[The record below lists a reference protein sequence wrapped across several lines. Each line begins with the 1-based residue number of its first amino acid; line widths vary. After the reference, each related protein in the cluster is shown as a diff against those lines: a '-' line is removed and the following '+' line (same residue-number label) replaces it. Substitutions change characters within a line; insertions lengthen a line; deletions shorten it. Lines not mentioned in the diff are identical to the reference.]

1 MANNPKQNEKLLDKI
16 IIKNDIE
23 LENKENAL
31 EVIDIVR
38 DRKLSASM
46 FNIYPEI
53 LNVKAS
59 KVSNIIDAFEEEK
72 LDTCILEKN
81 PFVIEKTNAS
91 RISKVK
97 NTLEKLNINLDV
109 LKEFPEIIAIGKDDE
124 MEKIAEVLEK
134 HNISKKEYVK
144 FANVLAY
151 GTAEEIDRILDV
163 LEKTKLKNIVLKKD
177 PSVLY
182 YNDADIV
189 EDLIKLYDDKSEKLG
204 INILKK
210 NPEIL
215 AQTTRVRVQAIINML
230 ERNKVPRRVIV
241 EVPEI
246 VYTNETKEIEEII
259 SKIKDS
265 GIPKEK
271 IAEVPEVLT
280 YDTITLNKLI
290 AKLKLMSEYD
300 ELFAGIASRDTKAIV
315 ESNISDVREY
325 IELVEKG
332 KLDKNIFKIN
342 PKILSDADPEN
353 VLKVVESLEEIK
365 DGAYYVSNPEILLLE
380 DPDNIIAIHETI
392 EEYDLPKKLVEDS
405 AILYLEGDS
414 ENIEKVVTE
423 ILKRG
428 LDKDILNN
436 PNLLIKGEAEN
447 VAEMLAKIANDNDIK
462 NTDIEK
468 NLTVITEGDPEEIK
482 KINEFFKEKNLL
494 NNPEVEIPSVIYSKG
509 KIENI
514 ISIYNFMYEVG
525 LLEELKSS
533 MSLFVKPYKNIY
545 ENLDILVEN
554 GMLDAM
560 LNNISILGLN
570 PEMIESRIIYL
581 KQKGIEP
588 TAQSFKLSN
597 AKFSENYDIQGN
609 LEDKLPQRYY
619 AEEMIDS
626 NYSEILLNEY
636 ENEKENDYTDLS
648 TIGENLSYDEKRLYE
663 EILKEIISLGIVT
676 KNLEYTKCNY
686 SYSMIKIR
694 KNLEKLVAHIKDI
707 KDVEELDKK
716 DYIYIESL
724 AVLGNKKMQED
735 EAEIIC
741 KSIIRGEKE
750 ISKEYMQNDDLTKI
764 KINVEEEKKE
774 KEEKDMSSVN
784 SIKNENS
791 EVNVE
796 NNVNNVVDRDENNI
810 DKQIEDELYE
820 IYFDNNDEGKVKKNE
835 KVNLSGIVGLEDK
848 KVELETKKENDIE
861 EDEKGYDIEAI
872 EKRIEKELKE
882 REKRQRQKEK
892 QEQEQN
898 YENYQNNVN
907 YINDEDDEEND
918 MQYLSGGSMQDE
930 ENILGNSS
938 IVIEKE
944 TYDKLEETERNKRI
958 AEKEAKIKQIEEEE
972 AKKQELIK
980 MKENLEMMRNSLKKY
995 TKEISEREIENEI
1008 RKKNL
1013 EKERIEKIAQRRQA
1027 KELEKVKAEKEEL
1040 EKAKI
1045 ELEKA
1050 EIKRKIEEEA
1060 KKLAEEK
1067 LKELKAQKEKEER
1080 EARLLEEEIKRKL
1093 EEEERKLEARKLA
1106 EEKQKEEEERQER
1119 LKLIREKRELELRLR
1134 RQEEKMKEART
1145 KAEEDERKRKLLE
1158 ELEQKKKEESKKNA
1172 QLIKEKEELIAK
1184 LKMQEE
1190 KLKEFKEK
1198 QEAKKIEEALEKNM
1212 RLIQGAREEKQEQQE
1227 SKIGKSYSNDN
1238 YDEYDIDD
1246 IKKVRQVAS
1255 DITDESNLYKTYDYD
1270 SIDSLDDI
1278 DGLNTNSSYSDYED
1292 FEGYDDYNEYDND
1305 TNIKTKKENTN
1316 NYYDYTGNDYSEDT
1330 RKNANAN
1337 LNVNMNNARPQNLS
1351 ANANLNNVVS
1361 ENYYEQSI
1369 ENAFMQ
1375 NDNQRNNMKDPSDY
1389 PKNVIKERRRREN
1402 VYNPEANP
1410 NIMQNNV
1417 SQIPNVNTKG
1427 NIRKSNSFDRTMD
1440 AYYDNSKKPFF
1451 GLEDYGYIVASVDD
1465 GEEKKMQLEMNELY
1479 KQNKRNVQKNLNNN
1493 GNMNNEYY

>member
-259 SKIKDS
+259 SKLKDS

-271 IAEVPEVLT
+271 IVEVPEVLT

-414 ENIEKVVTE
+414 ENIEKVVEE

-428 LDKDILNN
+428 LDKNILNN
-436 PNLLIKGEAEN
+436 PNLLIKGEAKN

-676 KNLEYTKCNY
+676 KNLEYAKCNY

-764 KINVEEEKKE
+764 KINVEEENKE

-796 NNVNNVVDRDENNI
+796 NNLNNVVDRDENNI

-820 IYFDNNDEGKVKKNE
+820 IYFDNNDEGKAKKNE

-882 REKRQRQKEK
+882 REERQRQKEK

-907 YINDEDDEEND
+907 YINDEEND

-972 AKKQELIK
+972 TKKQELIK

-1093 EEEERKLEARKLA
+1093 EEEERK
-1106 EEKQKEEEERQER
+1106 ER

-1134 RQEEKMKEART
+1134 RQEEKMKQA
-1145 KAEEDERKRKLLE
+1145 KIKE
-1158 ELEQKKKEESKKNA
+1158 ELKAKKKEEENRNT
-1172 QLIKEKEELIAK
+1172 QLLKEKEELIAK
-1184 LKMQEE
+1184 LKMQNA
-1190 KLKEFKEK
+1190 KLKGFNEKQNVKDQDTEKEK
-1198 QEAKKIEEALEKNM
+1198 QEKIESKKIEENLKRKIAEAEKAKRESQEELEKHM
-1212 RLIQGAREEKQEQQE
+1212 RLIQNGYNNENN
-1227 SKIGKSYSNDN
+1227 YTND
-1238 YDEYDIDD
+1238 YDEDEYHVDD
-1246 IKKVRQVAS
+1246 IQNIRQVAS
-1255 DITDESNLYKTYDYD
+1255 DITDESGLYKTYDYNSID
-1270 SIDSLDDI
+1270 SIDDI
-1278 DGLNTNSSYSDYED
+1278 DNLNVDNDYNSYDNYDEYSNYGDNYNSNDNNYYNYIE
-1292 FEGYDDYNEYDND
+1292 DDYNE
-1305 TNIKTKKENTN
+1305 N
-1316 NYYDYTGNDYSEDT
+1316 NGMQE
-1330 RKNANAN
+1330 
-1337 LNVNMNNARPQNLS
+1337 NLS
-1351 ANANLNNVVS
+1351 ANANLNNAVS

-1479 KQNKRNVQKNLNNN
+1479 KQNKRNVQKNVNNN
-1493 GNMNNEYY
+1493 GNMGNMNNEYY

>member
-405 AILYLEGDS
+405 ADLYLEGDS
-414 ENIEKVVTE
+414 KNIKKLIEEVE
-423 ILKRG
+423 KRG
-428 LDKDILNN
+428 LDKNILNN
-436 PNLLIKGEAEN
+436 PSILIKGDAEN
-447 VAEMLAKIANDNDIK
+447 VAAILAKLTKANNDNEENI
-462 NTDIEK
+462 DIEK

-570 PEMIESRIIYL
+570 PEMIEDRIIYL

-764 KINVEEEKKE
+764 KINVEEENRE

-791 EVNVE
+791 EVNLE

-820 IYFDNNDEGKVKKNE
+820 IYFDNNDEGKAKKNE

-882 REKRQRQKEK
+882 REERQREQLKE
-892 QEQEQN
+892 EQEQN

-907 YINDEDDEEND
+907 YINDEEND

-944 TYDKLEETERNKRI
+944 TYDKLEETERNKSI

-972 AKKQELIK
+972 TKKQELIK

-1093 EEEERKLEARKLA
+1093 EEEERK
-1106 EEKQKEEEERQER
+1106 ER

-1134 RQEEKMKEART
+1134 RQEEKMKQA
-1145 KAEEDERKRKLLE
+1145 KIKE
-1158 ELEQKKKEESKKNA
+1158 ELKAKKKEEENRNT
-1172 QLIKEKEELIAK
+1172 QLLKEKEELIAK
-1184 LKMQEE
+1184 LKMQNA
-1190 KLKEFKEK
+1190 KLKSFNEKQNVKDQDTEKEK
-1198 QEAKKIEEALEKNM
+1198 QEKIESKKIEENLKRKIAEAEKAKRESQEELEKHM
-1212 RLIQGAREEKQEQQE
+1212 RLIQNGYNNENN
-1227 SKIGKSYSNDN
+1227 YTND
-1238 YDEYDIDD
+1238 YDEDEYHVDD
-1246 IKKVRQVAS
+1246 IQNIRQVAS
-1255 DITDESNLYKTYDYD
+1255 DITDESGLYKTYDYNSID
-1270 SIDSLDDI
+1270 SIDDI
-1278 DGLNTNSSYSDYED
+1278 DNLNVDNDYNSYDNYDEYSNYGDNYNSNDNNYYNYIE
-1292 FEGYDDYNEYDND
+1292 DDYNE
-1305 TNIKTKKENTN
+1305 N
-1316 NYYDYTGNDYSEDT
+1316 NGMQE
-1330 RKNANAN
+1330 
-1337 LNVNMNNARPQNLS
+1337 NLS
-1351 ANANLNNVVS
+1351 ANANLNNAVS

-1479 KQNKRNVQKNLNNN
+1479 KQNKRNVQKNVNNN
-1493 GNMNNEYY
+1493 GNMGNMNNEYY